1 MSAQRTKSAGQPNQ
15 EEQTY
20 LLKYLVALELLRH
33 GLRQTEIAKR
43 LHLQT
48 STLNSML
55 KGLGKKGK
63 GNEK

>member
-1 MSAQRTKSAGQPNQ
+1 MSSQRSKSAGQSTQ
-15 EEQTY
+15 EEQAY
-20 LLKYLVALELLRH
+20 LLKYLIALELFRH

-48 STLNSML
+48 STLNGML